1 MQKSERR
8 VLMNDDL
15 DNKDWIGKVVDV
27 NDPEL
32 MGRCKVR
39 VFGVFDKLPDE
50 HLPWSFPSANNT
62 FAGGDGGYAFIS
74 VPKIGTLVKI
84 RFANGDR
91 YSPEYSGIVN
101 ISPSV
106 QDEISGSYEGSHV
119 LVYDVDEDMKI
130 FYTPGKG
137 LRFALLQSNIT
148 INPDKSITIEHAD
161 SKSII
166 ELNGPNITV
175 SSQTE
180 VKVTTETATIEAKNV
195 VVDHADTIEL
205 GKGAAERLVLGDTFL
220 TLFNTHTH
228 ITGAPGAPTAPPS
241 VPMTSTAHLS
251 GKDAKPVVKTK

>member
-27 NDPEL
+27 NDPEF

-39 VFGVFDKLPDE
+39 VFGLFDSLPDA
-50 HLPWSFPSANNT
+50 HIPWSFPAANNT
-62 FAGGDGGYAFIS
+62 FAGGTGGYAFIS
-74 VPKIGTLVKI
+74 VPKVGTLVKI

-101 ISPSV
+101 ISPEV
-106 QDEISGSYEGSHV
+106 QNEISGSYEGSHV

-130 FYTPGKG
+130 FYTPSKG
-137 LRFALLQSNIT
+137 LRLALLQSNIT

-166 ELNGPNITV
+166 ELNGTSISIV
-175 SSQTE
+175 SQES
-180 VKVTTETATIEAKNV
+180 VKVSCKKAVIDSPN
-195 VVDHADTIEL
+195 IEL
-205 GKGAAERLVLGDTFL
+205 GEGAVESLIKGDAFKLIWD
-220 TLFNTHTH
+220 THTH
-228 ITGAPGAPTAPPS
+228 PGPNLPPS
-241 VPMTSTAHLS
+241 APLPSGVLSKTS
-251 GKDAKPVVKTK
+251 KTK